1 MLILKNCF
9 FSHLLLVT
17 FCCGLSFSLQACSDD
32 KTEDMPTVIGNSTS
46 SGVALGSEYIFT
58 SVARTQSLS
67 FYASRDWTIQ
77 SGADWCKLSATSGKA
92 GNADVNI
99 QVTENTGAGDR
110 NTVITI
116 IAGETGNTAKKEIR
130 IVQKKTD
137 APVVEWSDVV
147 ASPDSWDNQKRA
159 DISYQLLVYSFADS
173 NGDKYGDINGVISKL
188 DYINSLG
195 VKAIWLSPI
204 HPSPSYHGYDV
215 TDYTKVNPKFGAEAD
230 FNRLV
235 AEARNRG
242 IKIYL
247 DYVLNHTSV
256 EHPWFQTAK
265 TSTDNA
271 YRDYYT
277 FSQDPAADIK
287 AGKIDMIAG
296 EGAGGY
302 NAGEWFST
310 TTSSD
315 AVKACYKFRLDCS
328 NASKPTVTVTKA
340 ETADK
345 DNPDQSTTG
354 AKYLYFGEE
363 VTKKFY
369 DKGNGI
375 YELTVDFASAW
386 GFLIRTSTTEWGNH
400 KYGASSAG
408 IKVKFGEALALK
420 QGDDAKDILL
430 ESMNLWYY
438 HSHFYTGSFA
448 DLNYGKVAN
457 LKNSPAFKEV
467 VAAAKGWIDRGVE
480 GFRLDAVKHIYHNA
494 KGTENPDFLKT
505 FYDELNNY
513 YKQKGNADELYMVGE
528 VLSGAAEVASYYKG
542 LPALFEFDFWYR
554 LEWAINNGTGC
565 YFAKDIMGY
574 QELYKKYRSNYIE
587 ATKLSNHDEDRTA
600 SKLSRSV
607 DKEKLAAA
615 VLLTGPGEP
624 YIYYGEELGLYGTK
638 NNGDEYVRGPM
649 LWGNNTQTSYT
660 DKIDKSVASNIQSVA
675 EQQKDE
681 NSLLNVYVRFTKL
694 RNTYPALAEGTMSKH
709 TVYNESNSTAG
720 KSIAAWYMAKGSEKM
735 LVVHNFGSSAVEI
748 TLPDKIEKA
757 VGLNGDV
764 QQKAAESGMQVKIG
778 AYSSVVFKIA
788 Q

>member
-1 MLILKNCF
+1 MRILKDYF
-9 FSHLLLVT
+9 FSSLLLAIL
-17 FCCGLSFSLQACSDD
+17 CCGLSFSLQSCSDD
-32 KTEDMPTVIGNSTS
+32 KTEDIPT
-46 SGVALGSEYIFT
+46 
-58 SVARTQSLS
+58 
-67 FYASRDWTIQ
+67 
-77 SGADWCKLSATSGKA
+77 
-92 GNADVNI
+92 
-99 QVTENTGAGDR
+99 
-110 NTVITI
+110 
-116 IAGETGNTAKKEIR
+116 
-130 IVQKKTD
+130 
-137 APVVEWSDVV
+137 PVVEWSAVV

-215 TDYTKVNPKFGAEAD
+215 TDYTKVNPKFGTEAD
-230 FNRLV
+230 FDRLV
-235 AEARNRG
+235 KMAKDKG

-256 EHPWFQTAK
+256 EHPWFQAAK

-287 AGKIDMIAG
+287 AGKIDMIAS

-315 AVKACYKFRLDCS
+315 AVKACYKFRLDWS

-354 AKYLYFGEE
+354 AKYLYFGEG

-408 IKVKFGEALALK
+408 TKVKFGEALALK
-420 QGDDAKDILL
+420 QQGEDILL

-467 VAAAKGWIDRGVE
+467 VAAAKGWVDRGVE

-505 FYDELNNY
+505 FYDELNTY

-528 VLSGAAEVASYYKG
+528 VLSGAAEVAPYYKG

-574 QELYKKYRSNYIE
+574 QQLYAAQRSNYIE

-600 SKLSRSV
+600 SKLGRSV

-624 YIYYGEELGLYGTK
+624 YIYYGEELGLYGMKT
-638 NNGDEYVRGPM
+638 NGDEYVRGPM
-649 LWGNNTQTSYT
+649 LWGDNTVTSYT
-660 DKIDKSVASNIQSVA
+660 DKIDKNVASNIQSVA

-681 NSLLNVYVRFTKL
+681 KSLLNVYVRFAKL

-709 TVYNESNSTAG
+709 AVYNENNSTAG
-720 KSIAAWYMAKGSEKM
+720 KSIAAWYMTKGSEKM

-748 TLPDKIEKA
+748 ALSDKIEKA

-764 QQKAAESGMQVKIG
+764 QQKTADNSTQVKMG
-778 AYSSVVFKIA
+778 AYSSVVFRIA

>member
-1 MLILKNCF
+1 MRILKDYF
-9 FSHLLLVT
+9 FSSLLLAIL
-17 FCCGLSFSLQACSDD
+17 CCGLSFSLQSCSDD
-32 KTEDMPTVIGNSTS
+32 KTEDIPT
-46 SGVALGSEYIFT
+46 
-58 SVARTQSLS
+58 
-67 FYASRDWTIQ
+67 
-77 SGADWCKLSATSGKA
+77 
-92 GNADVNI
+92 
-99 QVTENTGAGDR
+99 
-110 NTVITI
+110 
-116 IAGETGNTAKKEIR
+116 
-130 IVQKKTD
+130 
-137 APVVEWSDVV
+137 PVVEWSAVV

-159 DISYQLLVYSFADS
+159 AISYQLLVYSFADS

-215 TDYTKVNPKFGAEAD
+215 TDYTKVNPKFGTEAD
-230 FNRLV
+230 FDRLV

-256 EHPWFQTAK
+256 EHPWFQAAK

-287 AGKIDMIAG
+287 AGKIDMIAS

-315 AVKACYKFRLDCS
+315 AVKACYKFRLDWS

-354 AKYLYFGEE
+354 AKYLYFGEG

-408 IKVKFGEALALK
+408 TKVKFGEALALK
-420 QGDDAKDILL
+420 QQGEDILL

-467 VAAAKGWIDRGVE
+467 VAAAKGWVDRGVE

-494 KGTENPDFLKT
+494 KGMENPDFLKT
-505 FYDELNNY
+505 FYDELNIY

-528 VLSGAAEVASYYKG
+528 VLSGAAEVAPYYKG

-574 QELYKKYRSNYIE
+574 QQLYAAQRSNYIE

-600 SKLSRSV
+600 SKLGRSV

-624 YIYYGEELGLYGTK
+624 YIYYGEELGLYGMKT
-638 NNGDEYVRGPM
+638 NGDEYVRGPM
-649 LWGNNTQTSYT
+649 LWGDNTVTSYT
-660 DKIDKSVASNIQSVA
+660 DKIDKNVASNIQSVA

-681 NSLLNVYVRFTKL
+681 KSLLNVYVRFAKL
-694 RNTYPALAEGTMSKH
+694 RNTYPALAEGTMSEH
-709 TVYNESNSTAG
+709 AVYNENNSTAG
-720 KSIAAWYMAKGSEKM
+720 KSIAAWYMTKGSEKM

-748 TLPDKIEKA
+748 ALSDKIEKA

-764 QQKAAESGMQVKIG
+764 QQKTADNSTQVKMG
-778 AYSSVVFKIA
+778 AYSSVVFRIV

>member
-1 MLILKNCF
+1 MRILKDYF
-9 FSHLLLVT
+9 FSSLLLAIL
-17 FCCGLSFSLQACSDD
+17 CCGLSFSLQSCSDD
-32 KTEDMPTVIGNSTS
+32 KTEDIPT
-46 SGVALGSEYIFT
+46 
-58 SVARTQSLS
+58 
-67 FYASRDWTIQ
+67 
-77 SGADWCKLSATSGKA
+77 
-92 GNADVNI
+92 
-99 QVTENTGAGDR
+99 
-110 NTVITI
+110 
-116 IAGETGNTAKKEIR
+116 
-130 IVQKKTD
+130 
-137 APVVEWSDVV
+137 PVVEWSAVV

-215 TDYTKVNPKFGAEAD
+215 TDYTKVNPKFGTEAD

-265 TSTDNA
+265 NSTDNA

-287 AGKIDMIAG
+287 AGKIDMIAS

-315 AVKACYKFRLDCS
+315 AVKACYKFRLDWS

-354 AKYLYFGEE
+354 AKYLYFGEG

-408 IKVKFGEALALK
+408 TKVKFGEALALK
-420 QGDDAKDILL
+420 QQGEDILL

-467 VAAAKGWIDRGVE
+467 VAAAKGWVDRGVE

-505 FYDELNNY
+505 FYDQLNNY

-528 VLSGAAEVASYYKG
+528 VLSGAAEVALYYKG

-565 YFAKDIMGY
+565 YFAENIMGY
-574 QELYKKYRSNYIE
+574 QQLYKKNRSNYIE

-600 SKLSRSV
+600 SKLGRSV

-624 YIYYGEELGLYGTK
+624 YIYYGEELGLYGMKT
-638 NNGDEYVRGPM
+638 NGDEYVRGPM
-649 LWGNNTQTSYT
+649 LWGDNTVTSYT
-660 DKIDKSVASNIQSVA
+660 DKIDKNVASNIQSVA

-681 NSLLNVYVRFTKL
+681 KSLLNVYVRFAKL

-709 TVYNESNSTAG
+709 AVYNENNSTAG
-720 KSIAAWYMAKGSEKM
+720 KSIAAWYMTKGSEKM

-748 TLPDKIEKA
+748 ALSDKIEKA

-764 QQKAAESGMQVKIG
+764 QQKTADNSTQVKMG
-778 AYSSVVFKIA
+778 AYSSVVFRIA

>member
-1 MLILKNCF
+1 MRILKDYF
-9 FSHLLLVT
+9 FSSLLLAIL
-17 FCCGLSFSLQACSDD
+17 CCGLSFSLQSCSDD
-32 KTEDMPTVIGNSTS
+32 KTEDIPT
-46 SGVALGSEYIFT
+46 
-58 SVARTQSLS
+58 
-67 FYASRDWTIQ
+67 
-77 SGADWCKLSATSGKA
+77 
-92 GNADVNI
+92 
-99 QVTENTGAGDR
+99 
-110 NTVITI
+110 
-116 IAGETGNTAKKEIR
+116 
-130 IVQKKTD
+130 
-137 APVVEWSDVV
+137 PVVEWSAVV

-159 DISYQLLVYSFADS
+159 AISYQLLVYSFADS

-215 TDYTKVNPKFGAEAD
+215 TDYTKVNPKFGTEAD
-230 FNRLV
+230 FDRLV

-287 AGKIDMIAG
+287 AGKIDMIAS

-310 TTSSD
+310 TSSSD
-315 AVKACYKFRLDCS
+315 AVKACYKFRLDWS

-345 DNPDQSTTG
+345 DNPDQNTTG
-354 AKYLYFGEE
+354 AKYLYFGEG

-408 IKVKFGEALALK
+408 TKVKFGEALALK
-420 QGDDAKDILL
+420 QQGEDILL

-467 VAAAKGWIDRGVE
+467 VAAAKGWVDRGVE

-505 FYDELNNY
+505 FYDELNTY

-528 VLSGAAEVASYYKG
+528 VLSGAAEVAPYYKG

-574 QELYKKYRSNYIE
+574 QQLYKKNRSNYIE

-600 SKLSRSV
+600 SKLGRSV

-624 YIYYGEELGLYGTK
+624 YIYYGEELGLYGMKT
-638 NNGDEYVRGPM
+638 NGDEYVRGPM
-649 LWGNNTQTSYT
+649 LWGDNTVTSYT
-660 DKIDKSVASNIQSVA
+660 DKIDKNVASNIQSVA

-681 NSLLNVYVRFTKL
+681 KSLLNVYVRFAKL

-709 TVYNESNSTAG
+709 AVYNENNSTAG
-720 KSIAAWYMAKGSEKM
+720 KSIAAWYMTKGSEKM

-748 TLPDKIEKA
+748 ALSDKIEKA

-764 QQKAAESGMQVKIG
+764 QQKTADNSTQVKMG
-778 AYSSVVFKIA
+778 AYSSVVFRIV

>member
-1 MLILKNCF
+1 MRILKDYF
-9 FSHLLLVT
+9 FSSLLLAIL
-17 FCCGLSFSLQACSDD
+17 CCGLSFSLQSCSDD
-32 KTEDMPTVIGNSTS
+32 KTEDIPT
-46 SGVALGSEYIFT
+46 
-58 SVARTQSLS
+58 
-67 FYASRDWTIQ
+67 
-77 SGADWCKLSATSGKA
+77 
-92 GNADVNI
+92 
-99 QVTENTGAGDR
+99 
-110 NTVITI
+110 
-116 IAGETGNTAKKEIR
+116 
-130 IVQKKTD
+130 
-137 APVVEWSDVV
+137 PVVEWSAVV

-159 DISYQLLVYSFADS
+159 AISYQLLVYSFADS

-215 TDYTKVNPKFGAEAD
+215 TDYTKVNPKFGTEAD
-230 FNRLV
+230 FDRLV
-235 AEARNRG
+235 KMAKDKG

-256 EHPWFQTAK
+256 EHPWFQAAK

-287 AGKIDMIAG
+287 AGKIDMIAS

-315 AVKACYKFRLDCS
+315 AVKACYKFRLDWS

-354 AKYLYFGEE
+354 AKYLYFGEG

-408 IKVKFGEALALK
+408 TKVKFGEALALK
-420 QGDDAKDILL
+420 QQGEDILL

-467 VAAAKGWIDRGVE
+467 VAAAKGWVDRGVE

-505 FYDELNNY
+505 FYDELNTY

-528 VLSGAAEVASYYKG
+528 VLSGAAEVAPYYKG

-554 LEWAINNGTGC
+554 LKWAINNGTGC

-574 QELYKKYRSNYIE
+574 QQLYAAQRSNYIE

-600 SKLSRSV
+600 SKLGRSV

-624 YIYYGEELGLYGTK
+624 YIYYGEELGLYGMKT
-638 NNGDEYVRGPM
+638 NGDEYVRGPM
-649 LWGNNTQTSYT
+649 LWGDNTVTSYT
-660 DKIDKSVASNIQSVA
+660 DKIDKNVASNIQSVA

-681 NSLLNVYVRFTKL
+681 KSLLNVYVRFAKL

-709 TVYNESNSTAG
+709 AVYNENNSTAG
-720 KSIAAWYMAKGSEKM
+720 KSIAAWYMTKGSEKM

-748 TLPDKIEKA
+748 ALSDKIEKA

-764 QQKAAESGMQVKIG
+764 QQKTADNSTQVKMG
-778 AYSSVVFKIA
+778 AYSSVVFRIV

>member
-1 MLILKNCF
+1 MRILKDYF
-9 FSHLLLVT
+9 FSSLLLAIL
-17 FCCGLSFSLQACSDD
+17 CCGLSFSLQSCSDD
-32 KTEDMPTVIGNSTS
+32 KTEDIPT
-46 SGVALGSEYIFT
+46 
-58 SVARTQSLS
+58 
-67 FYASRDWTIQ
+67 
-77 SGADWCKLSATSGKA
+77 
-92 GNADVNI
+92 
-99 QVTENTGAGDR
+99 
-110 NTVITI
+110 
-116 IAGETGNTAKKEIR
+116 
-130 IVQKKTD
+130 
-137 APVVEWSDVV
+137 PVVEWSAVV

-159 DISYQLLVYSFADS
+159 AISYQLLVYSFADS

-215 TDYTKVNPKFGAEAD
+215 TDYTKVNPKFGTEAD
-230 FNRLV
+230 FDRLV

-256 EHPWFQTAK
+256 EHPWFQAAK

-287 AGKIDMIAG
+287 AGKIDMIAS

-310 TTSSD
+310 TSSSD
-315 AVKACYKFRLDCS
+315 AVKACYKFRLDWS

-345 DNPDQSTTG
+345 DNPDQNTTG
-354 AKYLYFGEE
+354 AKYLYFGEG

-408 IKVKFGEALALK
+408 TKVKFGEALALK
-420 QGDDAKDILL
+420 QQGEDILL

-467 VAAAKGWIDRGVE
+467 VAAAKGWVDRGVE

-505 FYDELNNY
+505 FYDELNTY

-528 VLSGAAEVASYYKG
+528 VLSGAAEVAPYYKG

-554 LEWAINNGTGC
+554 LEWAINNSTGC

-574 QELYKKYRSNYIE
+574 QQLYAAQRSNYIE

-600 SKLSRSV
+600 SKLGRSV

-624 YIYYGEELGLYGTK
+624 YIYYGEELGLYGMKT
-638 NNGDEYVRGPM
+638 NGDEYVRGPM
-649 LWGNNTQTSYT
+649 LWGDNTVTSYT
-660 DKIDKSVASNIQSVA
+660 DKIDKNVASNIQSVA

-681 NSLLNVYVRFTKL
+681 KSLLNVYVRFAKL

-709 TVYNESNSTAG
+709 AVYNENNSTAG
-720 KSIAAWYMAKGSEKM
+720 KSIAAWYMTKGSEKM

-748 TLPDKIEKA
+748 ALSDKIEKA

-764 QQKAAESGMQVKIG
+764 QQKTADNSTQVKMG
-778 AYSSVVFKIA
+778 AYSSVVFRIA